1 MVVSAP
7 DKTIS
12 VEPKLSDAPP
22 KRRNWLAFVAACLAL
37 QLGAL
42 LFTECVLY
50 VAGLGEE
57 EIFAF
62 DKELGTKHMTNKRIT
77 WRSEG
82 FGCTYLD
89 ADGLQDP
96 GLTVAKPANTYR
108 VAVLGDSMVEGL
120 QVPGD
125 KKFTRLL
132 NRSVKLANGKNVQ
145 FVNFGTSG
153 YSTAQ
158 EYTQLK
164 NQVFKY
170 APDMVVVCY
179 HSRDI
184 FENWSPPD
192 ATLTNIRPVAI
203 CLPGQPLVVSNAAI
217 QEWMK
222 SPRAKFL
229 QSISWIR
236 QNSRIWG
243 LISAMETELS
253 FNDKTY
259 QTIMELVT
267 RPKKALKR
275 IWEENSKPER
285 WDVTK
290 WFASSGSSGPSFN
303 IQFFEGKDPNA
314 QVNKSFPT
322 GAQKKKKKQN
332 AERVAKAK
340 AAAAAAAAQPKKPV
354 TEGERNYIK
363 LMSRTLDA
371 LVTEMNAMCAK
382 HNTKFV
388 MVSLPARL
396 GVAPLPGAETTMY
409 GLDYAGEVDIVRES
423 CAAKNIPFCD
433 LLQPATQQL
442 SEDKKK
448 SMFYSLHLAPE
459 GHKFIA
465 DQLTPFFE
473 KECNNVGR

>member
-7 DKTIS
+7 DKTIES
-12 VEPKLSDAPP
+12 AQQPVETTPP
-22 KRRNWLAFVAACLAL
+22 KRRNWAALIAVCLSL
-37 QLGAL
+37 QVGAL
-42 LFTECVLY
+42 LFTEAVLY

-62 DKELGTKHMTNKRIT
+62 DPELGTRHMTNKRIT

-82 FGCTYLD
+82 FGCTYFD
-89 ADGLQDP
+89 ADGLQEP

-108 VAVLGDSMVEGL
+108 VAILGDSMVEGL
-120 QVPGD
+120 QVPMD
-125 KKFTRLL
+125 KKFTRIL
-132 NRSVKLANGKNVQ
+132 NKSVKLANGKDIQVI
-145 FVNFGTSG
+145 NFGTSG

-158 EYTQLK
+158 EYLLMK
-164 NQVFKY
+164 KQVFKY
-170 APDMVVVCY
+170 APDMVIVCY

-192 ATLTNIRPVAI
+192 ATLTNIRPVAL
-203 CLPGQPLVVSNAAI
+203 CLPGQPLVISNAAI
-217 QEWMK
+217 TEWMK

-267 RPKKALKR
+267 RPKKAVKR
-275 IWEENSKPER
+275 LWAEYSQPAK
-285 WDVTK
+285 WDLRK
-290 WFASSGSSGPSFN
+290 WFASSGSAGPSFN

-314 QVNKSFPT
+314 QVNKSFPK
-322 GAQKKKKKQN
+322 GMKKKKNTAVAAKP
-332 AERVAKAK
+332 AEPQP
-340 AAAAAAAAQPKKPV
+340 AAKKPV
-354 TEGERNYIK
+354 TEGERKYIE
-363 LMSRTLDA
+363 LMSRTLA
-371 LVTEMNAMCAK
+371 AIVSEMDTMCK
-382 HNTKFV
+382 QHNTKFV

-396 GVAPLPGAETTMY
+396 GVDPLPGAETTMY
-409 GLDYAGEVDIVRES
+409 GLDYAGEIEVVKAT
-423 CAAKNIPFCD
+423 CAERNVPFKD
-433 LLQPATQQL
+433 LLQPAVEKLDAKQ
-442 SEDKKK
+442 KK
-448 SMFYSLHLAPE
+448 SMFYALHLAPE

-465 DQLTPFFE
+465 DELTPFLQ
-473 KECNNVGR
+473 KECDDVGR